1 LAAGA
6 VGYILK
12 GDPLEIE
19 RATDAIFHGGR
30 FVSECLMELQ

>member
-19 RATDAIFHGGR
+19 RAMDVIFHGGR
-30 FVSECLMELQ
+30 FVSKGLTELQ